1 MDFGDITDNI
11 PVIISIVVLILL
23 QFFLRRKRS
32 PVTNQVGIIQ
42 NLINEIRL
50 NNRLADVFNPGK
62 AGKKFMDTSWRL
74 YGNKLDFLERELHTD
89 VTDTYM
95 LIEDY
100 NQQITSAKKF
110 KSTSYLASI
119 DIDRLKD
126 LLDDT
131 QEGLEDWL
139 VARTGSDQT
148 TPKSPSLFG
157 DFTGR

>member
-1 MDFGDITDNI
+1 M
-11 PVIISIVVLILL
+11 ILL
-23 QFFLRRKRS
+23 QFFLRRRRS
-32 PVTNQVGIIQ
+32 PETNQISIVQ
-42 NLINEIRL
+42 NLINEVRL
-50 NNRLADVFNPGK
+50 NNRLADIFNPSK

-74 YGNKLDFLERELHTD
+74 YGNKLDFLDRDLQTD

-95 LIEDY
+95 MIEDF

-119 DIDRLKD
+119 DIGRLKD

-139 VARTGSDQT
+139 MKRTGSDET

>member
-1 MDFGDITDNI
+1 MDFGDITDNL
-11 PVIISIVVLILL
+11 PVIISIIVLILL
-23 QFFLRRKRS
+23 QFFLRRRRS
-32 PVTNQVGIIQ
+32 PETNQIGIVQ
-42 NLINEIRL
+42 NLINEVRL
-50 NNRLADVFNPGK
+50 NNRLADVFNPSK

-74 YGNKLDFLERELHTD
+74 YGNKLDFLERDLQTE
-89 VTDTYM
+89 VSDTYM

-131 QEGLEDWL
+131 QEGLEEWL
-139 VARTGSDQT
+139 MSRTGTTET
-148 TPKSPSLFG
+148 TPKSPSIFG